1 VSREDRQTADEQMA
15 EGPGPIGLYPWLLV
29 ATGAVR
35 DVQHGVASP
44 AWLAGAGL
52 AAFAAAYMSS
62 LWIGLKLH
70 RRRTSLVLVALL
82 AALAI
87 ALSIGFRH
95 NMYSL
100 FPLTSIACGA
110 LVPWYEPPGR
120 PWAPLSV
127 AALANLAALL
137 GWIQGASAGDVFTL
151 WYGTGLSGFVVAVIM
166 KLTATIRQLRDTQ
179 EELARS
185 AVEQER
191 LRFARDL
198 HDLLG
203 HTLSLMVVKAQA
215 VRKLAT
221 RDPELAAQQAADIE
235 TVGRQ
240 ALTEVRQAVT
250 GYRGRGLT
258 AELDGARTALADAGI
273 GAVVRQEGPPLPPE
287 PDALL
292 GWVVREAVTNVI
304 RHSGAR
310 SCEIAVRYRGGTA
323 SAEITDDGRGGPTVH
338 ASSGHGLGG
347 LAERTSAAGGT
358 LDAGPRRGG
367 GFTLTAKVPVT
378 GDESSES
385 RGESR
390 GEEVSA

>member
-1 VSREDRQTADEQMA
+1 VSREDRRITADEQMA
-15 EGPGPIGLYPWLLV
+15 EGPGPVGLYPWLLV
-29 ATGAVR
+29 AFGAVR
-35 DVQHGVASP
+35 DIQHGVAHP
-44 AWLAGAGL
+44 AWLATAGL
-52 AAFAAAYMSS
+52 AAFAALYMGA

-70 RRRTSLVLVALL
+70 RQRISLAMLAVLCALTVALSL
-82 AALAI
+82 
-87 ALSIGFRH
+87 GFQH

-100 FPLTSIACGA
+100 FPLASIACGA
-110 LVPWYEPPGR
+110 LVPWHEPPGR

-127 AALANLAALL
+127 AGLANLAALL
-137 GWIQGASAGDVFTL
+137 GWIGAGKAGDIFPL
-151 WYGTGLSGFVVAVIM
+151 WYGTALSGFVVAVIM

-215 VRKLAT
+215 VRRLAT
-221 RDPELAAQQAADIE
+221 RDPGLAAEQAADIE

-258 AELDGARTALADAGI
+258 VELDGARTALADAGI
-273 GAVVRQEGPPLPPE
+273 SAVVRQEGLPLPPE

-310 SCEIAVRYRGGTA
+310 TCEIAVRYRGGTA
-323 SAEITDDGRGGPTVH
+323 SAEITDDGRGGPTMH
-338 ASSGHGLGG
+338 PSSGHGLGG
-347 LAERTSAAGGT
+347 LAERTAAAGGT

-367 GFTLTAKVPVT
+367 GFTLAAKLPVT
-378 GDESSES
+378 LP
-385 RGESR
+385 
-390 GEEVSA
+390 EEVSV